1 MWGGHLVI
9 QFLVFGGVLYAKM
22 VEIYLSS
29 WQLFRTLL
37 QNIEEELKSR

>member
-1 MWGGHLVI
+1 M
-9 QFLVFGGVLYAKM
+9 QKM